1 LKKSQRWVVTGV
13 VQGVGFRPWI
23 WQVAHQLG
31 IKGAVCNTADGAQI
45 DLYQPTSAQCDAFR
59 HALSSPPP
67 LCRIDSITVHPIVL
81 SEAVGFEIQTSQTGD
96 PHAGVPAD
104 AATCQACLDE
114 MNDPT
119 NRRYQYPFINCT
131 HCGPRL
137 SIIQSIPYD
146 RASTTMAAFEQCDA
160 CLAEYSNPA
169 DRRFHAQPNA
179 CPVCGPTVWICD
191 QEGEP
196 VSTQDWL
203 SLTVDALEQGQIVA
217 IKGVGG
223 FHLCCDATQPEAIK
237 RLRRLKH
244 RPDKP
249 LAVMFA
255 SRSALSETPS
265 VKALSPDAQSLLW
278 DTLQSPIAP
287 VVLVPWKPASQHDG
301 QHANDIAFN
310 ELASRQHRL
319 GVILP
324 YSPIHHLVMQAFQR
338 PLVMTSGN
346 RSGFPQAI
354 TKGTKWMVGWGWLDR
369 PQRGGRPPEETLS
382 SLEQFMRNQR
392 GLAETVGEW
401 AFYIV
406 VAFIAI
412 ALIKRIPYSFFRST
426 HRWIGLI
433 YLGLVIH
440 AVILVKT
447 DYWTQPIGIVLAA
460 LLVGGTFS
468 AFLSLFRQIGSRQKV
483 RGTLSSLHHHGD
495 MIEANVQVSS
505 GWPGHTPGQF
515 AFVTSNA
522 TEGPHPYTIASAW
535 NPGSEV
541 LTFVIK
547 QLGDWTQQLPHYL
560 KTGMPISIEGPYG
573 CFDFKDDA
581 KTQIWIAGG
590 VGITPFMAKLESL
603 AQESTSRLKKVTLLY
618 SLQSDNPAMIERVRA
633 LAVEANVPVN
643 VKISDKE
650 GRFSQEDLLG
660 ALTDPADTSVWFCGP
675 DAFGKTVQKTYEK
688 AGIKRGRIHKELF
701 EMR

>member
-1 LKKSQRWVVTGV
+1 MLMPRYQSVFWLFLLTVSVLWFLTDSLFPEPFTYFSFRNVFNQYSGVLAISVMSLAMILSIRPRALEKPLKGLDKSYRLHKW
-13 VQGVGFRPWI
+13 
-23 WQVAHQLG
+23 LG
-31 IKGAVCNTADGAQI
+31 IGALVIGTA
-45 DLYQPTSAQCDAFR
+45 
-59 HALSSPPP
+59 H
-67 LCRIDSITVHPIVL
+67 
-81 SEAVGFEIQTSQTGD
+81 
-96 PHAGVPAD
+96 
-104 AATCQACLDE
+104 
-114 MNDPT
+114 
-119 NRRYQYPFINCT
+119 
-131 HCGPRL
+131 
-137 SIIQSIPYD
+137 
-146 RASTTMAAFEQCDA
+146 
-160 CLAEYSNPA
+160 
-169 DRRFHAQPNA
+169 
-179 CPVCGPTVWICD
+179 W
-191 QEGEP
+191 
-196 VSTQDWL
+196 W
-203 SLTVDALEQGQIVA
+203 
-217 IKGVGG
+217 
-223 FHLCCDATQPEAIK
+223 
-237 RLRRLKH
+237 
-244 RPDKP
+244 
-249 LAVMFA
+249 
-255 SRSALSETPS
+255 
-265 VKALSPDAQSLLW
+265 
-278 DTLQSPIAP
+278 
-287 VVLVPWKPASQHDG
+287 
-301 QHANDIAFN
+301 
-310 ELASRQHRL
+310 
-319 GVILP
+319 
-324 YSPIHHLVMQAFQR
+324 
-338 PLVMTSGN
+338 
-346 RSGFPQAI
+346 I